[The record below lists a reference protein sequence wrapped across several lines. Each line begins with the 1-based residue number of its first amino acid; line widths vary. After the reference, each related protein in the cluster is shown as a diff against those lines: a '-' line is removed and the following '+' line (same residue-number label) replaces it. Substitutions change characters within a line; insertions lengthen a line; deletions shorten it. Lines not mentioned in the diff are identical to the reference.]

1 MTDVFLGFL
10 NRSLVAAVLILAVLI
25 IRLVFKR
32 APKWLLCALWAL
44 AAVRLVCPFSIE
56 SVLSL
61 VPSAEPVQPELIVS
75 AHPAIASG
83 IPAVDAIVNPPL
95 AAAFTPSPVQRA
107 NPLH

>member
-25 IRLVFKR
+25 IRLVFKQ

-44 AAVRLVCPFSIE
+44 AAVRMACPFSIE

-61 VPSAEPVQPELIVS
+61 VPSAEPVQPLSLI
-75 AHPAIASG
+75 HI
-83 IPAVDAIVNPPL
+83 
-95 AAAFTPSPVQRA
+95 
-107 NPLH
+107 